1 MFLAFPTRNSFIR
14 SKTMKLQRWRGKSIM
29 NQNVVLFH
37 QNGVC
42 ARLVTFYSEPLTFL
56 STGKRNWFCGSFAH
70 SGRTQQR
77 THYNL
82 CVMPLSFLC
91 FSAQPQILSTYK
103 NTVEQKMIWEAEDA
117 SQRSTRGEDL
127 CLPASCCAF
136 INLEMLNFVFR
147 SYIPACPK
155 TEEARPCGLLQPSV

>member
-1 MFLAFPTRNSFIR
+1 MFLAFPTRNLFIR
-14 SKTMKLQRWRGKSIM
+14 SKTMELQRWRGKSIM
-29 NQNVVLFH
+29 NQNVVLSH

-42 ARLVTFYSEPLTFL
+42 ARLFTFYSEPLTFL
-56 STGKRNWFCGSFAH
+56 STGKQNWFCGSFAH
-70 SGRTQQR
+70 SGRTQHR
-77 THYNL
+77 THCNL
-82 CVMPLSFLC
+82 CVMPLSFLY

-147 SYIPACPK
+147 SYIPARPE
-155 TEEARPCGLLQPSV
+155 TEEAKPRGLLQPSV